1 MLRWFLAG
9 LTLLEEHTHGKNT
22 LLGNPFGSPDY
33 RGISY
38 FYVRALNQLQADSEK
53 IAQVRAG
60 YETRLQELQK
70 NLTAEQTKTVAV
82 PTQTVTTECRS
93 PDINLGGIK
102 LPPVCIPVVK
112 TTTQNIQQ
120 VVKVEDAKV
129 RAELDETLA
138 RLKDLSKQNQNAK
151 SVLDEIRPWYEFA
164 QQLMKPV
171 ISIIV
176 LIVSLIIILSK
187 RYNADQEK
195 WAFGSLGTIIGVWL
209 K

>member
-1 MLRWFLAG
+1 MAKALFWG
-9 LTLLEEHTHGKNT
+9 TLLFVLIIGG
-22 LLGNPFGSPDY
+22 L
-33 RGISY
+33 SY
-38 FYVRALNQLQADSEK
+38 FYTQALNQLQADSEK
-53 IAQVRAG
+53 IAQIRTD
-60 YETRLQELQK
+60 YETRLHELQK
-70 NLTAEQTKTVAV
+70 NLMVEQTKTVAV

-93 PDINLGGIK
+93 PNINFGGIK
-102 LPPVCIPVVK
+102 LPPVCTPVVK
-112 TTTQNIQQ
+112 TTTQNVQQ

-138 RLKDLSKQNQNAK
+138 RLKGLSNQNQNAK
-151 SVLDEIRPWYEFA
+151 SVLDEFRPWYEFA

-171 ISIIV
+171 ISITV
-176 LIVSLIIILSK
+176 LVVSLIIILSK